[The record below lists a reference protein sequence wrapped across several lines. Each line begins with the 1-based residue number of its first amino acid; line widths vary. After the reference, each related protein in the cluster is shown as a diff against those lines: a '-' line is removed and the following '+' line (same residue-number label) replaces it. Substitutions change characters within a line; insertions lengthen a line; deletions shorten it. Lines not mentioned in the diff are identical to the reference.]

1 MREHAGDEHDYH
13 ASNYGHGS
21 AATAR
26 TNDYYN
32 NTHERRLLIAVTGRG
47 CVCRRRGSVG
57 RRLRSLEKQ
66 H

>member
-32 NTHERRLLIAVTGRG
+32 NTHERRLLTG
-47 CVCRRRGSVG
+47 
-57 RRLRSLEKQ
+57 LL
-66 H
+66 